1 MSTPDTV
8 GEVKSSFSLAMPRS
22 ITGSC
27 ISGIGETPK
36 KLPFLRRGVEKI
48 AYRIFFVKLTPPS
61 YGHLPYILHNKTQG
75 RRVVLFIL

>member
-8 GEVKSSFSLAMPRS
+8 GEVKSFFSPTVSRS

-36 KLPFLRRGVEKI
+36 KRQFLRRGLKKT